1 MITHSTGMG
10 STLMGFLENVAASA
24 PPITKVMLTCFLSN
38 QRALKFYETLG
49 FAPDE
54 ISPGPRKLR
63 SGTVFV
69 PDYVIMSKVVSR
81 AQTQAAPGPMEQG

>member
-1 MITHSTGMG
+1 MCRTGLGARLLGFQSTIARN
-10 STLMGFLENVAASA
+10 L